1 MPISVIPKFLQ
12 KAFAA
17 TGAKTDIP
25 LNADLIK
32 GRAGYNEGFP
42 PINMTAVAAGGIPP
56 YGQDMNGV
64 LYDLSTA
71 IQYIQSGID
80 FPFDSAFATAIGGYA
95 VGAIVSDASDKSL
108 LWVNGT
114 ASNTAFPTGWTSFAI
129 KDPTETV
136 RGLPMVAA
144 QAIAEA
150 GADDGKMMT
159 AKKVLQ
165 LIRAVAANASETLR
179 GVMRIG
185 TQVEVNAGTDDTL
198 AVTPKKLRAGF
209 SISLLQNG
217 YIAFPTWMGG
227 LIIQWGTA
235 PCVQTATTTL
245 IYQIPFPNSVL
256 QVVASGY
263 NASGDNQAYVVINA
277 TTRFEANF
285 NAFYAPGGG
294 PPVLAPANGV
304 KIKYIAI
311 GY

>member
-17 TGAKTDIP
+17 TGAKTNIP
-25 LNADLIK
+25 LNADLIN

-114 ASNTAFPTGWTSFAI
+114 ASNTTFPTGWTSF
-129 KDPTETV
+129 KYSDPTETV
-136 RGLPMVAA
+136 RGLSLVAT
-144 QAIAEA
+144 QAEVDA
-150 GADDGKMMT
+150 GADD
-159 AKKVLQ
+159 KK
-165 LIRAVAANASETLR
+165 
-179 GVMRIG
+179 
-185 TQVEVNAGTDDTL
+185 

-209 SISLLQNG
+209 SASFVASSGYLTLPTWLGGLVFQWGNVVYTGTSGSAISFPL
-217 YIAFPTWMGG
+217 AFPSACYGVFTNPSESSNEYAISQAVG
-227 LIIQWGTA
+227 LSKTGFSAVIYTA
-235 PCVQTATTTL
+235 PPGNAPQANTSVAVTL
-245 IYQIPFPNSVL
+245 YWFAL
-256 QVVASGY
+256 G
-263 NASGDNQAYVVINA
+263 
-277 TTRFEANF
+277 
-285 NAFYAPGGG
+285 
-294 PPVLAPANGV
+294 
-304 KIKYIAI
+304 K
-311 GY
+311 

>member
-25 LNADLIK
+25 LNADLIN

-114 ASNTAFPTGWTSFAI
+114 ASNTTFPTGWTSF
-129 KDPTETV
+129 KYSDPTETV
-136 RGLPMVAA
+136 RGLPLVATA
-144 QAIAEA
+144 AEA
-150 GADDGKMMT
+150 QVLTSNVKMLT
-159 AKKVLQ
+159 PK
-165 LIRAVAANASETLR
+165 
-179 GVMRIG
+179 
-185 TQVEVNAGTDDTL
+185 TL
-198 AVTPKKLRAGF
+198 ADAFKGANQNLSSNGWQKL
-209 SISLLQNG
+209 
-217 YIAFPTWMGG
+217 PGG
-227 LIIQWGTA
+227 MIIQWGSSTFSGTSLTITLPVA
-235 PCVQTATTTL
+235 FVSGLFSCVATDAESDPAAIKKISVNTSSTTT
-245 IYQIPFPNSVL
+245 ITFACDS
-256 QVVASGY
+256 
-263 NASGDNQAYVVINA
+263 NA
-277 TTRFEANF
+277 
-285 NAFYAPGGG
+285 
-294 PPVLAPANGV
+294 GV
-304 KIKYIAI
+304 FLWIAI
-311 GY
+311 GK

>member
-17 TGAKTDIP
+17 TGAKTNIP
-25 LNADLIK
+25 LNADLIN

-71 IQYIQSGID
+71 IQYIQSGIA
-80 FPFDSAFATAIGGYA
+80 FPFDSTFSTAIGGYA
-95 VGAIVSDASDKSL
+95 MGAIVSDASDKSL

-136 RGLPMVAA
+136 RGMPLAA
-144 QAIAEA
+144 TQA
-150 GADDGKMMT
+150 
-159 AKKVLQ
+159 
-165 LIRAVAANASETLR
+165 
-179 GVMRIG
+179 
-185 TQVEVNAGTDDTL
+185 EVNAGTNDGK

-209 SISLLQNG
+209 AVSLLQYG
-217 YIAFPTWMGG
+217 YIAFPTWLSG
-227 LIIQWGTA
+227 LIVQWGISSVSANSSTNVSFNIA
-235 PCVQTATTTL
+235 
-245 IYQIPFPNSVL
+245 FPNACLGIAGIPYGTSATNVKNISYRSSSATKTIFT
-256 QVVASGY
+256 V
-263 NASGDNQAYVVINA
+263 DNQSS
-277 TTRFEANF
+277 TSE
-285 NAFYAPGGG
+285 
-294 PPVLAPANGV
+294 GV
-304 KIKYIAI
+304 SWIAI